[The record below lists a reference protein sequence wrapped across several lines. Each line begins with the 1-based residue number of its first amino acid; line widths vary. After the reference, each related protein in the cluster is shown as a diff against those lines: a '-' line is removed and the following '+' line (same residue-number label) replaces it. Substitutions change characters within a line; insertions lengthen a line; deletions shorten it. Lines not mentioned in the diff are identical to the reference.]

1 MFAQGVDKHFFDI
14 IIGNGF
20 GEIDCETGD
29 WECTMGALVDTN
41 VGVVAR
47 GAAAEQIAR
56 QLLDS
61 AGLDPDG
68 VTYIATG
75 LAGTTLA
82 ALESG
87 EVDWAI
93 TFEPGLS
100 QGELDGIGYLPF
112 SLRAG
117 DGPTELD
124 WPSLVLTTSRAVW
137 EESPNAV
144 LHYRAALIEAADW
157 IRDPANRE
165 AVLAEM
171 ATFLGTEGAIAEAI
185 LDNNVASITLTGE
198 LDKARIE
205 NNVAYAVGRGILAAP
220 QAFEEFAVGPD
231 IDSITAEALV
241 PETALVAA
249 CQAPSFS
256 GLPVYIA
263 AKAGIFEANGLTV
276 EQVSCESGPANAAAL
291 VANEVQF
298 VSNTPDNMLGL
309 RNAEFDVVMFGQGV
323 DKHFFDIIIG
333 NGFGEIDC
341 ETGDWECTMGALVD
355 TNVGVVARGAAAE
368 QIARQLLDSA
378 GLDPDGVT
386 YIATGLAGTT
396 LAALESGEVD
406 WAITFE
412 PGLSQ
417 GVVDGIGYL
426 PFSLRGGDGPAE
438 LNWPSLVL
446 TTSRAFA
453 DANPNTVALYR
464 KSFREAMDY
473 IRNPANR
480 DEILAEMA
488 TFLGVEG
495 ELAEAILDS
504 NVGSFSLNAAL
515 QQSRLENNVAYAVAR
530 GILSESQDFADFA
543 VTPG

>member
-1 MFAQGVDKHFFDI
+1 M
-14 IIGNGF
+14 
-20 GEIDCETGD
+20 
-29 WECTMGALVDTN
+29 
-41 VGVVAR
+41 
-47 GAAAEQIAR
+47 
-56 QLLDS
+56 
-61 AGLDPDG
+61 
-68 VTYIATG
+68 
-75 LAGTTLA
+75 
-82 ALESG
+82 
-87 EVDWAI
+87 
-93 TFEPGLS
+93 
-100 QGELDGIGYLPF
+100 
-112 SLRAG
+112 
-117 DGPTELD
+117 
-124 WPSLVLTTSRAVW
+124 
-137 EESPNAV
+137 
-144 LHYRAALIEAADW
+144 
-157 IRDPANRE
+157 
-165 AVLAEM
+165 
-171 ATFLGTEGAIAEAI
+171 
-185 LDNNVASITLTGE
+185 
-198 LDKARIE
+198 
-205 NNVAYAVGRGILAAP
+205 
-220 QAFEEFAVGPD
+220 
-231 IDSITAEALV
+231 
-241 PETALVAA
+241 
-249 CQAPSFS
+249 
-256 GLPVYIA
+256 
-263 AKAGIFEANGLTV
+263 
-276 EQVSCESGPANAAAL
+276 
-291 VANEVQF
+291 
-298 VSNTPDNMLGL
+298 
-309 RNAEFDVVMFGQGV
+309 
-323 DKHFFDIIIG
+323 
-333 NGFGEIDC
+333 
-341 ETGDWECTMGALVD
+341 
-355 TNVGVVARGAAAE
+355 
-368 QIARQLLDSA
+368 
-378 GLDPDGVT
+378 T